1 VWDAVGWFLAGL
13 VLGAIGLY
21 GVLRNLVVNPV
32 HPCSC
37 GIGPEVECKLGR
49 IITMLEESETREKQM
64 ALDLS
69 ALESEVSENT
79 AVIGSAVALLAGLK
93 VRIEEL
99 IAGMVTE
106 EDKAKLQ
113 AFASELDAASNS
125 LAAAVAENTPSA

>member
-1 VWDAVGWFLAGL
+1 
-13 VLGAIGLY
+13 
-21 GVLRNLVVNPV
+21 
-32 HPCSC
+32 
-37 GIGPEVECKLGR
+37 
-49 IITMLEESETREKQM
+49 MLDESEKRETKM